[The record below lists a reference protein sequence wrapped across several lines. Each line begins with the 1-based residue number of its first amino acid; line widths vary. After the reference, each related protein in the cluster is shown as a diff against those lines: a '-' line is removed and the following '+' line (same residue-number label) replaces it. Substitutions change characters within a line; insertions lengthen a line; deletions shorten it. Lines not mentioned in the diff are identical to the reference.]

1 MAESTHA
8 TILRRMTRSQEAD
21 VGENPLTTSRA
32 VRLAL
37 SKAAN
42 DTVGL
47 VLTVSSV
54 AQDISAL
61 DTMLDSLP
69 AGLMLVG
76 LHRKGQVVGLIA
88 LDMQLRAAVLE
99 METMGVLS
107 ATAAED
113 RAPTHTDKVLCEPLI
128 TAFLG
133 AFPEAVRGTAFDGW
147 GDGITQHDRVKD
159 TRTAG
164 LVLDDCPYRLVQ
176 MDVQLGPADRHGVLF
191 MALPLIDV
199 PKVEEA
205 PTKHKADWNTRFPK
219 VVEDAPA
226 ALTALLH
233 RFSVPLALARSL
245 RVGTVLPLAGC
256 SVSSVR
262 LLAPDGQ
269 EVAQAKLGQS
279 GGKRAVRLQT
289 APMPDLHDLHAP
301 LAAGPLP
308 LARIADVD
316 ADLAGQDLPDAALT
330 FDDADAEPI

>member
-1 MAESTHA
+1 
-8 TILRRMTRSQEAD
+8 
-21 VGENPLTTSRA
+21 
-32 VRLAL
+32 
-37 SKAAN
+37 
-42 DTVGL
+42 
-47 VLTVSSV
+47 
-54 AQDISAL
+54 
-61 DTMLDSLP
+61 
-69 AGLMLVG
+69 
-76 LHRKGQVVGLIA
+76 
-88 LDMQLRAAVLE
+88 MQLRAAVLE
-99 METMGVLS
+99 METMVVLA

-128 TAFLG
+128 AAFLA

-147 GDGITQHDRVKD
+147 GDGITQHDRIKD
-159 TRTAG
+159 TRNAG

-176 MDVQLGPADRHGVLF
+176 MNVQLGPADRHGTLF
-191 MALPLIDV
+191 LALPLNDV

-205 PTKHKADWNTRFPK
+205 PAKHKADWNARFPK

-269 EVAQAKLGQS
+269 EVAEAKLGQS

-301 LAAGPLP
+301 LAADPLP
-308 LARIADVD
+308 LARIAD
-316 ADLAGQDLPDAALT
+316 
-330 FDDADAEPI
+330 ADAGWHGRERPAGRCTCL